1 MRIRKECKLSLYE
14 FLFCACCFLFYFLW
28 AVNKPFNYGPDEYMR
43 YDVSEFLFKNNR
55 LPIGLETA
63 NPVWGF
69 SYAHLPTMIRHI
81 FDFVFMKIGSIFSSN
96 DFYILLC
103 ARMVSVLCG
112 TLIVLFTIK
121 ISKILFKTPIRWLM
135 VGLVAFIPQLAFLSS
150 YVNNDIV
157 ALLGATFIMYSWIL
171 GIHYNWNFKNS
182 SILAIGIAICATSYY
197 NAYSWILFSVFLF
210 IFTYLHQNNK
220 DYKGLFKYSFFIFL
234 IVFLIAGYF
243 FIRHVAFYGDLLGIK
258 TTQSYCELYGIDA
271 LKPSNRLTPKVQ
283 GISLIDMLFGNMRFI
298 KDSSNSFVGC
308 FGYMQYPLPGFFYC
322 IYYILFVMAFIGLV
336 GFFIAKVKNKQKE
349 RLSIDADKILFGLS
363 LLFCIV
369 ITICLSV
376 YNSYANEF
384 QPQGRYCYPA
394 LLAIAFFFTK
404 GFDFISNLF
413 SEKYRY
419 AIVGSVTTIFILIS
433 LYSYNCIYL
442 PS

>member
-1 MRIRKECKLSLYE
+1 MKIRKKCKLSLYE
-14 FLFCACCFLFYFLW
+14 FLFCACLFLFYFLW
-28 AVNKPFNYGPDEYMR
+28 AVNKTFNYGPDEYVR

-55 LPIGLETA
+55 LPIGLETV
-63 NPVWGF
+63 NPLWGF

-81 FDFVFMKIGSIFSSN
+81 FDFVFMKIGSIFSQN
-96 DFYILLC
+96 DFYILIC

-121 ISKILFKTPIRWLM
+121 ISKLLFKTPIRWLM
-135 VGLVAFIPQLAFLSS
+135 VGLVAFIPQFAFLSS
-150 YVNNDIV
+150 YINNDIV
-157 ALLGATFIMYSWIL
+157 ALLGATLIMYSWIL
-171 GIHYNWNFKNS
+171 VIHYNWNFKNS

-197 NAYSWILFSVFLF
+197 NSYSWILFSIFLF

-220 DYKGLFKYSFFIFL
+220 DYKGLFKYSVFIFL

-243 FIRHVAFYGDLLGIK
+243 FIRHIACYGDLLGLK
-258 TTQSYCELYGIDA
+258 TIQSYSELYGIDA

-283 GISLIDMLFGNMRFI
+283 GISLIYMGMRFI
-298 KDSSNSFVGC
+298 KNSYNSFVGR
-308 FGYMQYPLPGFFYC
+308 FGYMQYSLPDFFYG
-322 IYYILFVMAFIGLV
+322 IYFILFVVAFIGLV
-336 GFFIAKVKNKQKE
+336 GFFISKVKNKQKE
-349 RLSIDADKILFGLS
+349 KPSIDADKIVFGLG

-369 ITICLSV
+369 ITICLSF
-376 YNSYANEF
+376 YNSYATDF

-419 AIVGSVTTIFILIS
+419 AIVGSVTTIFVLIS
-433 LYSYNCIYL
+433 LYSYSCIYL